1 MTSISDKYKSFSD
14 NLATDLFKAVV
25 ERYGIPFDELWELY
39 SKEKSKNLQNIEP
52 QEIET
57 KEIEVSTTDI
67 LSMKVAEL
75 KALCKTRGLKVSGKK
90 NDLLER
96 LLGRKVD
103 DKEVKSP
110 VRPKKKS
117 KSFTAKEKDV
127 VKKVK
132 PPSLKISKNSNG
144 DYMHNDSKLVF
155 NQETKKVFAKYI
167 EGEGNQPLTKEDI
180 ELCNKFRFAYEMPD
194 NLNVKRTKA
203 EEVRLENLLAD
214 EEEEVNQARLK
225 RGVRMREGDVEE
237 NETEK
242 NIEKMVGEALKGN
255 LDEEVVEEEVD
266 DDEEEEEYE
275 EVVDDDEEV
284 VEEEVDDE
292 EEYEEEVVEENPKK
306 EDGEEEVEEEDDE
319 EEVEYEEVEEEDD
332 EEEYEEVVDDDEVV
346 EENPKE
352 EVEYEE
358 EDDEEEYEE
367 VVDDDEVVEE
377 NPKEEVEYEEVEYEE
392 VEEDEEVEYEE
403 VVDDDVAE
411 EDGEEEV
418 EYEEVEEDEEVE
430 YEEVEVVLDSDG
442 NEIEYESEAE
452 NIDDILND
460 SDFGS
465 ENDDDEEEYE

>member
-103 DKEVKSP
+103 DKEV
-110 VRPKKKS
+110 PKKKS

-242 NIEKMVGEALKGN
+242 DIEKMVGEALKGN

-266 DDEEEEEYE
+266 DEEEYE
-275 EVVDDDEEV
+275 EVVDDD
-284 VEEEVDDE
+284 
-292 EEYEEEVVEENPKK
+292 EEVVEENPKK

>member
-25 ERYGIPFDELWELY
+25 SRYGIPFDELWELY
-39 SKEKSKNLQNIEP
+39 SNEKSENLQNIKP
-52 QEIET
+52 QKVET
-57 KEIEVSTTDI
+57 QEIEVSTTDI

-110 VRPKKKS
+110 VRKSPKKKS
-117 KSFTAKEKDV
+117 KSFTTKEKDV

-144 DYMHNDSKLVF
+144 EYMHEDSKLVF
-155 NQETKKVFAKYI
+155 NPDTKKVFAKYI

-203 EEVRLENLLAD
+203 EEARLENLLAD

-225 RGVRMREGDVEE
+225 RGAKMQKGDARE

-242 NIEKMVGEALKGN
+242 DIEEMVGEALKGN
-255 LDEEVVEEEVD
+255 LEEVEGKDDEEKEEEEEEEEDGDEEVVEEEEEED
-266 DDEEEEEYE
+266 GDEEVEYE
-275 EVVDDDEEV
+275 EVVDD
-284 VEEEVDDE
+284 EEEE
-292 EEYEEEVVEENPKK
+292 E
-306 EDGEEEVEEEDDE
+306 E
-319 EEVEYEEVEEEDD
+319 EEVEYEEVEEEDGD
-332 EEEYEEVVDDDEVV
+332 
-346 EENPKE
+346 
-352 EVEYEE
+352 
-358 EDDEEEYEE
+358 
-367 VVDDDEVVEE
+367 
-377 NPKEEVEYEEVEYEE
+377 EEVEYEE
-392 VEEDEEVEYEE
+392 VEE
-403 VVDDDVAE
+403 
-411 EDGEEEV
+411 EDG
-418 EYEEVEEDEEVE
+418 DEEVE
-430 YEEVEVVLDSDG
+430 YEEVEVMLDSDG
-442 NEIEYESEAE
+442 NEIEYESAAE
-452 NIDDILND
+452 DIDDILND

-465 ENDDDEEEYE
+465 ENDDEEEY

>member
-25 ERYGIPFDELWELY
+25 SRYGIPFDELWELY
-39 SKEKSKNLQNIEP
+39 SNEKSENLQNIKP
-52 QEIET
+52 QKVET
-57 KEIEVSTTDI
+57 QEIEVSTTDI

-110 VRPKKKS
+110 VRKSPKKKS
-117 KSFTAKEKDV
+117 KSTTKEKDV

-144 DYMHNDSKLVF
+144 EYMHEDSKLVF
-155 NQETKKVFAKYI
+155 NPDTKKVFAKYI

-203 EEVRLENLLAD
+203 EEARLENLLAD

-225 RGVRMREGDVEE
+225 RGAKMQKGDAKE

-242 NIEKMVGEALKGN
+242 DIEEMVGEALKGN
-255 LDEEVVEEEVD
+255 LEEVEGKN
-266 DDEEEEEYE
+266 DEEEEEDDEVEYE
-275 EVVDDDEEV
+275 EVVDDEDE
-284 VEEEVDDE
+284 VEEDKI
-292 EEYEEEVVEENPKK
+292 KK
-306 EDGEEEVEEEDDE
+306 KDAEEVEED
-319 EEVEYEEVEEEDD
+319 
-332 EEEYEEVVDDDEVV
+332 
-346 EENPKE
+346 
-352 EVEYEE
+352 
-358 EDDEEEYEE
+358 
-367 VVDDDEVVEE
+367 
-377 NPKEEVEYEEVEYEE
+377 
-392 VEEDEEVEYEE
+392 EDEEVEYEE
-403 VVDDDVAE
+403 VVEE
-411 EDGEEEV
+411 EDGDEEVVEEE
-418 EYEEVEEDEEVE
+418 EEADGDEEVE
-430 YEEVEVVLDSDG
+430 YEEVEVMLDSDG

-452 NIDDILND
+452 DIDDILND

-465 ENDDDEEEYE
+465 ENDDEEEYE